1 MRLLIAACALSLLA
15 GCAGNPERPP
25 EERTKVVEVQVPVA
39 VPCFDEKDR
48 PVPPQPTPIDLEHA
62 TTDQL
67 AAALAADLEA
77 DELYLRAVE
86 ALFIQC
92 QQKAGKEIK

>member
-1 MRLLIAACALSLLA
+1 VRFLIALLALSLGA
-15 GCAGNPERPP
+15 CAADQARPDEP
-25 EERTKVVEVQVPVA
+25 RTQTVEIKVPVA

-48 PVPPQPTPIDLEHA
+48 PIPPQPTPIDLEHA

-67 AAALAADLEA
+67 AAALAADHEA
-77 DELYLRAVE
+77 DELYMRQIE

-92 QQKAGKEIK
+92 QQKAGKEIR